1 MEIERE
7 LAQHHIATLRAI
19 ETGRVELAERRLKA
33 YVNFARAFLDAANK
47 RGINFSLDASR
58 SVSMMDWRT
67 PILII
72 DHAYDGVLAALKT
85 SNRELILAATE
96 LPIHFMK
103 MSVEKKDFLFYRRIS
118 QIYPAILA
126 TSYSIDAGHEKELM
140 ADRSWRRL
148 REFAQYFLPE
158 LTATHDEEIRKQ
170 FASELIWRFGDLMK
184 VAMDHNDSPSFAVIG
199 REMDSLFHDL
209 DIFGFS
215 QDDASS
221 LEAFAEQERLL
232 IWFGFG
238 AWILRS
244 FISKDTQQ
252 ETGYPNPRMV
262 DPMHIPAFF
271 EVISRKFLNI
281 KQLARVYI
289 GALAREHA
297 SSPWHSWE
305 METLPE
311 GQVHSINFRRWVI
324 YFYTVMGLLL
334 SKTGSPSTTDIPDPF
349 RDLEFWMKDIQEN
362 VAKIKTEQ
370 QNWAVLIPQLA
381 IEPVEDNVD
390 DTFWDY
396 FLSANETAVKEWDR
410 HREDEII
417 ASPIDLQRVQT
428 FQEQCIEGW
437 NQSSWLVKVF
447 SDMGQR
453 IEKQAETGTTY
464 WAIDVLIPKEAFIE
478 SCETH
483 YVGLG
488 RDQAAT
494 LGRDT
499 TTRLLSLIDS
509 RAQDAGT
516 ASADNVI
523 KKTSEIVTSMSTGT
537 SSLAILLAGSFDL
550 ERKFLAKVGFSPRW
564 TQTNP
569 RFTFHEYLGDMDN
582 VPVFFIHNKQ
592 SSHITVV
599 DLVKVGKLICYLP
612 TENNVSGLKIRVT
625 EIDEAEANHLI
636 ENQPKLLKNAD
647 GSIRTHDLAVRDL
660 LLKVRIFVGVKIE
673 LDIEAPDA
681 INKISVL

>member
-1 MEIERE
+1 MDVERE

-33 YVNFARAFLDAANK
+33 YVTFAQAFLDAANK

-85 SNRELILAATE
+85 SNQELILASTM
-96 LPIHFMK
+96 LPILFMK

-126 TSYSIDAGHEKELM
+126 TSYSIDTGQEKELM
-140 ADRSWRRL
+140 AGRSWRCL
-148 REFAQYFLPE
+148 RDFARYFLPK
-158 LTATHDEEIRKQ
+158 LTAEYDEEIRRQ
-170 FASELIWRFGDLMK
+170 FTAELIWRFGDLMK
-184 VAMDHNDSPSFAVIG
+184 IAMDHNDSSNFAVIG

-209 DIFGFS
+209 EFFGFS

-244 FISKDTQQ
+244 FISKNTQQ
-252 ETGYPNPRMV
+252 EPGYPNPRMV

-289 GALAREHA
+289 DALAREHA

-311 GQVHSINFRRWVI
+311 GQVHSINFRRWVT

-349 RDLEFWMKDIQEN
+349 RDLGFWMKDIQEN

-381 IEPVEDNVD
+381 IEPVEKNVD

-396 FLSANETAVKEWDR
+396 FLSANEIAVKEWDR

-417 ASPIDLQRVQT
+417 ASPIDPQRVKT
-428 FQEQCIEGW
+428 FQEQCLEGW

-447 SDMGQR
+447 SDMSQGF
-453 IEKQAETGTTY
+453 EKQAETGTTY
-464 WAIDVLIPKEAFIE
+464 WATDELYPKEAFIE
-478 SCETH
+478 KCDTH
-483 YVGLG
+483 YIGLG
-488 RDQAAT
+488 SREGAT

-499 TTRLLSLIDS
+499 TTSLLSLINS

-516 ASADNVI
+516 ASADNI
-523 KKTSEIVTSMSTGT
+523 IEKTSEIVTSMSTGT
-537 SSLAILLAGSFDL
+537 SSLAILLTGSFDL
-550 ERKFLAKVGFSPRW
+550 ERKFLAKEGFSPRW

-582 VPVFFIHNKQ
+582 VPVFFIHIKQ
-592 SSHITVV
+592 SSYITVV
-599 DLVKVGKLICYLP
+599 DLVKVGKLVRYLP
-612 TENNVSGLKIRVT
+612 TENNVCGMQIKVT
-625 EIDEAEANHLI
+625 EIDEAEANRII
-636 ENQPKLLKNAD
+636 ENQPKFLEDAD
-647 GSIRTHDLAVRDL
+647 GSIRTREAAVRDL

-673 LDIEAPDA
+673 LEIEAPDA
-681 INKISVL
+681 IKKISI